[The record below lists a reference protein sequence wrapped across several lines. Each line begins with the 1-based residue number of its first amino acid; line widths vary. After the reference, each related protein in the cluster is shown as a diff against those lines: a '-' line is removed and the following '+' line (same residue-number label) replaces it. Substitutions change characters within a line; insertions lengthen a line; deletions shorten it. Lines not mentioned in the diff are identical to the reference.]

1 MELLLTEQKLKQDLD
16 KTDRNYLLGRER
28 KFLADLAEI
37 DRVLKGEK

>member
-1 MELLLTEQKLKQDLD
+1 MALFRDGASAFLVDR
-16 KTDRNYLLGRER
+16 RNYLLGRER